1 MLDTNIIRK
10 QGLLG
15 STQRRLVARIYTAG
29 DKVVLFLYVLARYS
43 RTSDRGIHYS
53 HSSDTRGLEGSLSTV
68 DRLYRR
74 HAHDIEWSCGASR
87 RPWQNGMLWVDNCQS
102 REEFEHLL
110 GSLYASKLQPT
121 AGEAGQ

>member
-1 MLDTNIIRK
+1 MLPETNIVRE
-10 QGLLG
+10 QGQLG
-15 STQRRLVARIYTAG
+15 SEPSQIRSPGSTLREIRSFFSSYTFSPAI
-29 DKVVLFLYVLARYS
+29 S

-53 HSSDTRGLEGSLSTV
+53 HSSDTRGLEGGLSTV

-102 REEFEHLL
+102 REEFEHSSALFTPL
-110 GSLYASKLQPT
+110 
-121 AGEAGQ
+121 